1 MERIT
6 GRAWIVWA
14 VAVGAYTIAV
24 LQRTSLSV
32 AGLDAAARL
41 EVSAGVL
48 GTFAVVQLLVYAGMQ
63 VPVGV
68 MVDRVGPRVLVVTGA
83 VLMALGQVSLALAH
97 SFPAALAARIL
108 VGAGDAMT
116 FIAVLRLVTAWF
128 PPRRVPLMT
137 QVTGLVGQT
146 GQLLSIIPL
155 AALLHGPGWTPAF
168 LSAASLSVLFAV
180 LAFLVVRDTPTGN
193 RTDEASPSWA
203 QVRHDLVSAWQ
214 HPGTRL
220 GLWTHFTTPFAS
232 TAFLLLWGY
241 PFLVSAQGLT
251 RAEASVLFTVMTVVG
266 LVAAPFLGE
275 AVARHPLRRSWIVLS
290 IVGATITVWTAV
302 LALPG
307 PAPRWLLLLLVV
319 VLAVGGPASM
329 IGFDFARTF
338 NPPNRIGTATGIVNV
353 GGFFSALV
361 LILVVGL
368 LLDLTGSGES
378 YSLEGFRIAFSA
390 QYVLWAVGI
399 AGIVRTRQ
407 VVRARLAEDGVVV
420 PPMREALRRRRAAR
434 RGTPR

>member
-1 MERIT
+1 MERT
-6 GRAWIVWA
+6 GGRAWIVWA

-68 MVDRVGPRVLVVTGA
+68 MVDRVGPRALVVTGA

-97 SFPAALAARIL
+97 SFPAALVARVL

-180 LAFLVVRDTPTGN
+180 LAFLVVRDTPAGN
-193 RTDEASPSWA
+193 RTDETSPSWG

-220 GLWTHFTTPFAS
+220 GLWTHFTTPFSS

-241 PFLVSAQGLT
+241 PFLVSAQGLS
-251 RAEASVLFTVMTVVG
+251 RGEASVLFSVMTVVG
-266 LVAAPFLGE
+266 LIAAPFLGE
-275 AVARHPLRRSWIVLS
+275 AVARHPLRRSWIVLT
-290 IVGATITVWTAV
+290 IIGATIVVWTAV
-302 LALPG
+302 LVLPG

-319 VLAVGGPASM
+319 ALAVGGPASM

-361 LILVVGL
+361 LILLVGL

-378 YSLEGFRIAFSA
+378 YSLEGFRIAFSS
-390 QYVLWAVGI
+390 QYVIWAIGI
-399 AGIVRTRQ
+399 AGIVRTRH

-434 RGTPR
+434 RGASR

>member
-1 MERIT
+1 MQRIA
-6 GRAWIVWA
+6 GRAWVVWA

-63 VPVGV
+63 VPVGI
-68 MVDRVGPRVLVVTGA
+68 MVDRVGPRALVVTGA
-83 VLMALGQVSLALAH
+83 ALMAVGQASLALAH

-180 LAFLVVRDTPTGN
+180 LAFLVIRDTPTGN

-203 QVRHDLVSAWQ
+203 QVRHDLVSAWR

-241 PFLVSAQGLT
+241 PFLVSAEGMT

-275 AVARHPLRRSWIVLS
+275 AVARHPLRRSWIVLA

-302 LALPG
+302 LVLAG

-329 IGFDFARTF
+329 IGFDYARTF

-361 LILVVGL
+361 VILLIGLV
-368 LLDLTGSGES
+368 LDWTGSGSS
-378 YSLEGFRIAFSA
+378 YSLEGFRAAFSV
-390 QYVLWAVGI
+390 QYVVWAIGI
-399 AGIVRTRQ
+399 AGILRTRR
-407 VVRARLAEDGVVV
+407 VVRARLADEGVVV
-420 PPMREALRRRRAAR
+420 PPIREAVRRRRAAR
-434 RGTPR
+434 RGVPR